1 MKVLKYFMLLVL
13 TVWVVLVCVNIV
25 LPLHRTDIAVPIII
39 FIGIYLTFVWFAF
52 VVLDE

>member
-1 MKVLKYFMLLVL
+1 MKILKYSMLLVL

-25 LPLHRTDIAVPIII
+25 LPLYGTDAPVPIMI
-39 FIGIYLTFVWFAF
+39 FFAIYLTFVWFAF